1 MAQDSARMG
10 PRSAKMAPRG
20 TEKGQDSR
28 KTAKNKKGLISVPP
42 FFAEGP
48 RETLVFSKK
57 KTSQPPA
64 ARSFQ
69 GPGEGV
75 GGGVNPSPE
84 GERGVVNRFKRVKRD
99 RF

>member
-28 KTAKNKKGLISVPP
+28 KTAKNKKGLISGPA

-48 RETLVFSKK
+48 RETLVFSTK
-57 KTSQPPA
+57 KTSCHPA
-64 ARSFQ
+64 GSPLQ
-69 GPGEGV
+69 SPGEGV
-75 GGGVNPSPE
+75 GGGVNTSPE
-84 GERGVVNRFKRVKRD
+84 GERGVVKSLI
-99 RF
+99 

>member
-28 KTAKNKKGLISVPP
+28 KTAKHKKQSISIAP

-57 KTSQPPA
+57 IDVPTTRGTPLPEPW
-64 ARSFQ
+64 
-69 GPGEGV
+69 GGV
-75 GGGVNPSPE
+75 GGGVNPSPKGKE
-84 GERGVVNRFKRVKRD
+84 GVVKQK
-99 RF
+99 